1 MNGSDQTGHREV
13 ERALKDLRTRTAAN
27 LQAFN
32 DAVPNA
38 SWLRRSEIER
48 FTVDLLQ
55 SAEWAPRRPRPIPV
69 GNIRNAFS
77 WITRVR
83 IASRLP

>member
-38 SWLRRSEIER
+38 SWLRRSEIEN
-48 FTVDLLQ
+48 FTVDLMRA
-55 SAEWAPRRPRPIPV
+55 AEQAPRRRRLAFLGNTRHTFAWIRRV
-69 GNIRNAFS
+69 GTTLQF
-77 WITRVR
+77 
-83 IASRLP
+83 P

>member
-1 MNGSDQTGHREV
+1 MNCIDQGGHQEV
-13 ERALKDLRTRTAAN
+13 ERALKDLHTRTAAN

-48 FTVDLLQ
+48 FTEDLLR
-55 SAEWAPRRPRPIPV
+55 STEWAPQRRRSTPL
-69 GNIRNAFS
+69 GNIRKALS
-77 WITRVR
+77 WFTQVR
-83 IASRLP
+83 MASRLP

>member
-48 FTVDLLQ
+48 FTVDLLRA
-55 SAEWAPRRPRPIPV
+55 AERAPQRRRPTPL

-77 WITRVR
+77 WIRRVR
-83 IASRLP
+83 TALQFP